1 MRCYVEQDIVKNGW
15 LRTTET
21 AWKGDISVFLFAA
34 GEDSVFKDEFINNSS
49 HLVARGSLSEKLT
62 IFVL

>member
-1 MRCYVEQDIVKNGW
+1 MDGCVQLKLLG
-15 LRTTET
+15 T
-21 AWKGDISVFLFAA
+21 GDISVFFFAA